1 MSQKAFVNA
10 SGNNILDI
18 TGTLRMRNSG
28 ATLNAAVPVKFFDN
42 NNINS
47 VDIKAPP
54 VLDVSNTV
62 YKLPTNYP
70 ATAGLSLLS
79 DATGNMSWG
88 NPIGSLAC
96 LDVSNVDI
104 SNQVVDPYTNSSQV
118 LKAIGTCVEY
128 TAFHDISNGTICVTE
143 VSNNRVYAANP
154 QTVLTNLE
162 YERLIG
168 VAIEDASAGS
178 IIKILEEGYCSVRVD
193 PYDDGTS
200 GGPPGS
206 VPIIIL
212 DQNNSGNTFAADPS
226 GIYFRDDGGILGDYS
241 NSQTRNITF
250 DAGPGNTAYILLETG
265 VLATEWEFEFGIG
278 GGLPTSTM
286 YDRLGF
292 QTSTD
297 GINYTNASI
306 EGFCSSSSSSPP
318 WNSTQDT
325 NTNGYIFPMD
335 FSGNVTY
342 NPAAGNPPPG
352 ASGVPVT
359 FGPLPAQLP
368 PAGSQTRFLRFYFR
382 ADGSGQFSGWN
393 LLVKGTSS
401 VPTPAGPT
409 YPINSLLYLSDINLE
424 RATNIL
430 GGNIPIGYTVSENL
444 GNTINQ
450 YVFARIHDR

>member
-1 MSQKAFVNA
+1 MSQTPFVNA
-10 SGNNILDI
+10 SSQNVLDI

-28 ATLNAAVPVKFFDN
+28 TALPVKFFDD

-47 VDIKAPP
+47 VDIQAP
-54 VLDVSNTV
+54 STV
-62 YKLPTNYP
+62 ASTTYKLPAAAP
-70 ATAGLSLLS
+70 AVGGLSLLS
-79 DATGNMSWG
+79 DTAGNMSWG

-104 SNQVVDPYTNSSQV
+104 SNQVIDPYTNSSQV
-118 LKAIGTCVEY
+118 SKAIGTCVEY

-154 QTVLTNLE
+154 LTALTNLE

-178 IIKILEEGYCSVRVD
+178 IIKILEEGYCTVRVD

-206 VPIIIL
+206 VSTIDL
-212 DQNNSGNTFAADPS
+212 DGTTSGNTYAADQS
-226 GIYFRDDGGILGDYS
+226 GTYFRDDGGLGGSYS
-241 NSQTRNITF
+241 NSQDLSITF
-250 DAGPGNTAYILLETG
+250 DAGPGNTAYIQLETG

-278 GGLPTSTM
+278 GGDPIDTM

-297 GINYTNASI
+297 GINFTNASI
-306 EGFCSSSSSSPP
+306 EGFCSSLVTSPP

-335 FSGNVTY
+335 FNGNVAY

-352 ASGVPVT
+352 ASGVQVT

-368 PAGSQTRFLRFYFR
+368 PPGSQTRFLRFYFR
-382 ADGSGQFSGWN
+382 SDGSGQFSGWN
-393 LLVKGTSS
+393 LLVKGTSTS
-401 VPTPAGPT
+401 PNGPS
-409 YPINSLLYLSDINLE
+409 YPINSLLYLSVINLE
-424 RATNIL
+424 RASNIL

-444 GNTINQ
+444 GDTVNQ